1 MRKRRM
7 VTGAL
12 VASVI
17 LRTVALAGPFTQNWT
32 NYPRL
37 WSTTKYKKW
46 LVIKCKLPDQPEI
59 ATNLDQTINSFF
71 TQVGARTGN
80 IQDYYSDVS
89 YGKIS
94 LGGTKVIGW
103 YPSGYSSTSG
113 LSRAQRVQTCADQ
126 IPAAKVAKL
135 GLDHYWGI
143 VIVANQPNDSGAC
156 YDGQQS
162 LTIHG
167 TSYNL
172 ACVTFDRDSMFTAF
186 AAHEIGHGL
195 GYPHSFDTADK
206 QCATGGQPGEY
217 CDPWD
222 IMSAMITYYF
232 TETNYVTYDPCYGT
246 GSPSPCNVAGPG
258 VNVPNL
264 LHQGWIP
271 ADRIGKYTVGDPATS
286 FTLTALS
293 HPSSAGVL
301 AIEIP
306 AVVFDVTIEYR
317 QQDGWDAG
325 IRANAVV
332 VHIYEPTVNPW
343 SFLMD
348 QELAPPSRYPGALLA
363 GQSLTEAAYSLKVDG
378 IDPSSGTASVTI
390 GPGSSG

>member
-1 MRKRRM
+1 M

-17 LRTVALAGPFTQNWT
+17 LRSVALAGPFTANWT
-32 NYPRL
+32 NYPHL
-37 WSTTKYKKW
+37 WSKTTAKKW
-46 LVIKCKLPDQPEI
+46 LVIKCKLPDKPEI
-59 ATNLDQTINSFF
+59 AANLDQTINYFF

-89 YGKIS
+89 YGRVS
-94 LGGTKVIGW
+94 LGGTKVVGW
-103 YPSGYSSTSG
+103 YPSGYSSTFGTNSN
-113 LSRAQRVQTCADQ
+113 RQQRVETCANQ
-126 IPAAKVAKL
+126 IPASKLAKL
-135 GLDHYWGI
+135 GLSHYWGI

-156 YDGQQS
+156 YDGQQP

-195 GYPHSFDTADK
+195 GYPHSFDAAGSH
-206 QCATGGQPGEY
+206 CGGQPGEY

-222 IMSAMITYYF
+222 IMSALLTYF
-232 TETNYVTYDPCYGT
+232 FPESNYVTFDPCYGT
-246 GSPSPCNVAGPG
+246 GSASPCNLAGPG

-271 ADRIGKYTVGDPATS
+271 ASQIAKYRVGDPATS

-293 HPSSAGVL
+293 HPSSSGVL
-301 AIEIP
+301 TVEIP
-306 AVVFDVTIEYR
+306 AVVFDVTVEYR

-325 IRANAVV
+325 IPANAVV
-332 VHIYEPTVNPW
+332 VHIYEPTVNPY

-348 QELAPPSRYPGALLA
+348 QGLAPPSHYPGALLA
-363 GQSLTEAAYSLKVDG
+363 GETLTEPAYSIKVNS
-378 IDPSSGTASVTI
+378 IDPGSGTASVTI
-390 GPGSSG
+390 SPGSGS